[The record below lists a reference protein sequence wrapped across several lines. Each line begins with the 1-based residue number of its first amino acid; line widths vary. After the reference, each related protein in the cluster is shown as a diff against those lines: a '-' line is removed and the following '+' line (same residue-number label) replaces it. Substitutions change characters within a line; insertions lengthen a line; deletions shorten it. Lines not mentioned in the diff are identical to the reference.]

1 MPTPSISVVIPV
13 WDDYCR
19 LVESSVVSALEQ
31 DGVDVEVVVV
41 DNASTVALPALP
53 EAVRVLRAP
62 QRLSAGA
69 ARNLALASMQAP
81 LVMFLDADDTLRPGA
96 LARLAGMLAGR
107 PDAVLAVGKRV
118 VWDVT
123 SGREYINPRS
133 PHPLVYRVCR
143 SRRAFALLTLRYDVF
158 QLTGCAVARTA
169 AVRDAGGF
177 GDASLAEDWVLRSSL
192 AARGRVLF
200 TTEGVV
206 RFRLADGSLWHRD
219 HSHAELTAMYAGFR
233 AHRRRDPR
241 VPRWARALMPVL
253 AAAHRR
259 DARKLT
265 RSGSFTPS
273 PTLSPLAA
281 EGASHA

>member
-1 MPTPSISVVIPV
+1 M
-13 WDDYCR
+13 
-19 LVESSVVSALEQ
+19 L
-31 DGVDVEVVVV
+31 DGC
-41 DNASTVALPALP
+41 
-53 EAVRVLRAP
+53 
-62 QRLSAGA
+62 
-69 ARNLALASMQAP
+69 
-81 LVMFLDADDTLRPGA
+81 
-96 LARLAGMLAGR
+96 

-123 SGREYINPRS
+123 SDREYINSRS

-143 SRRAFALLTLRYDVF
+143 SRRAFSLLTLRYDVF

-177 GDASLAEDWVLRSSL
+177 GDASLAEDWVLRSAL

-206 RFRLADGSLWHRD
+206 RFRLADGSLWHRG
-219 HSHAELTAMYAGFR
+219 HSHAELAAMYESFR

-241 VPRWARALMPVL
+241 LPRWARALLPVL

-265 RSGSFTPS
+265 RSGPFTPS
-273 PTLSPLAA
+273 PTLTLLAA